1 MRIISGIYGSRQ
13 ILMDDSLPIRP
24 TSDKARGAVFSSI
37 ASLIPEASV
46 LDIFAGTGAVGIEAL
61 SRGAKLVTAIEQS
74 PKVAALIA
82 RNRDSLGIKLDQ
94 LVVVVGSFEQELPR
108 LAGATYDVV
117 FADPPYS
124 KGYSQAVLELVAQ
137 YRLLSPR
144 GVMIIEHFYKEEVS
158 EKVGDIRRSRVKNY
172 GQTMMSYYLRGE

>member
-1 MRIISGIYGSRQ
+1 
-13 ILMDDSLPIRP
+13 MDDSLPIRP

-82 RNRDSLGIKLDQ
+82 RNRDSLEIGRAH
-94 LVVVVGSFEQELPR
+94 V
-108 LAGATYDVV
+108 
-117 FADPPYS
+117 
-124 KGYSQAVLELVAQ
+124 
-137 YRLLSPR
+137 
-144 GVMIIEHFYKEEVS
+144 
-158 EKVGDIRRSRVKNY
+158 
-172 GQTMMSYYLRGE
+172 